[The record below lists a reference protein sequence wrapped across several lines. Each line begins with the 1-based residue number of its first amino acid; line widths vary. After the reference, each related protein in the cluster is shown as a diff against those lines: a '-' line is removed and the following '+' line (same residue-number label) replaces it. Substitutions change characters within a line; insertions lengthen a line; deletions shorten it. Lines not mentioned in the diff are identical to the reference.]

1 MKSPCIKVCQ
11 MDPQRGVC
19 IGCYRTLD
27 EIGRWTGMTDAER
40 ERIIAALPE
49 RKANTGHGAS
59 TSITTTR

>member
-1 MKSPCIKVCQ
+1 